1 MPCVDS
7 LSATTGGFE
16 SWLSKQVPDADR
28 AAGLSAQRPSDGCR
42 ARRFGLCSGQRFPET
57 EMLMTHAGASPKVDP
72 TAFVAPNAV
81 LCGDV
86 TVGRGCR
93 IMFGAQ
99 VIAESGSIVIGR
111 ECIVLEG
118 AVLRSSAAHCLAIGD
133 NCLIGPNAHVVGCT
147 LEDEVFIATGAAV
160 FHSARLGKRSEVR
173 IHGVVH
179 LRTCLP
185 AGAVV
190 PIGWVAVGD
199 PAAVFPPSDH
209 DRIWAIQEPLNFP
222 RTVYG
227 FDRAEAS
234 MQKITR
240 RLSESLGAHAADQA
254 CS

>member
-1 MPCVDS
+1 
-7 LSATTGGFE
+7 
-16 SWLSKQVPDADR
+16 
-28 AAGLSAQRPSDGCR
+28 
-42 ARRFGLCSGQRFPET
+42 
-57 EMLMTHAGASPKVDP
+57 MLIRHAGASPRIDP

-81 LCGDV
+81 VCGDV
-86 TVGRGCR
+86 TVGPGCR

-99 VIAESGSIVIGR
+99 VIAESGSIAIGR
-111 ECIVLEG
+111 ECIVMEN
-118 AVLRSSAAHCLAIGD
+118 AVLRSSSAHCLAIGD

-160 FHSARLGKRSEVR
+160 FHSARLGKGSEVR

-179 LRTCLP
+179 LSTRLP

-190 PIGWVAVGD
+190 PIGWIAVGD
-199 PAAVFPPSDH
+199 PATVLPPSDH

-227 FDRAEAS
+227 VDRAEAS

-240 RLSESLGAHAADQA
+240 RLSEALGGFQA
-254 CS
+254 E